1 MGRAAL
7 FGAIAVVLF
16 DTVASL
22 ASRALGFPYGAA
34 AIGSWIIYALTG
46 AYAARDGR
54 IRAGA
59 GAGAVTGFVD
69 ATVGWWIS
77 MQIRPAGVSPD
88 AVLTPATIAVTV
100 LTVSL
105 MAAAIATIGSFL
117 RVAWPTRSG
126 SAV

>member
-7 FGAIAVVLF
+7 FGAIAILLF

-46 AYAARDGR
+46 AYAARSGR
-54 IRAGA
+54 IRSGLS
-59 GAGAVTGFVD
+59 AGAVVGLVE

-77 MQIRPAGVSPD
+77 VQIGPGMPPEGMP
-88 AVLTPATIAVTV
+88 TPWGIAVTV
-100 LTVSL
+100 VIVTLL
-105 MAAAIATIGSFL
+105 AAAVGTMGAFL